1 MASAGV
7 LRDHCHSNAGG
18 NPQVAGKSPSSPAG
32 AHGHQTGAKAVAI
45 ATASAPAQTV
55 SEERTTTV
63 EVDGVRFAWR
73 PGHRDVL
80 DIARFEVAEGE
91 RVFIEG
97 PSGSG
102 KSTLFSLLGGVLI
115 PREGTVRVLGAGVS
129 EMPARRRDRF
139 RADHVGFVFQMFNLV
154 PYLSMID
161 NVTLPCRFS
170 QRRHE
175 RATSRSGAPE
185 AEARRLL
192 ARLGL
197 VQDDLLAREVTDLS
211 IGQQQRVAAARA
223 LIGAPALIIADE
235 PTSALDEGTR
245 ERFLEL
251 LSTQCDEAGA
261 SLLFASHDTRL
272 GTLFDRRVS
281 IAELNHAGAV
291 QSGRPARPGAARGRE
306 PMNSPGPDA

>member
-1 MASAGV
+1 MA
-7 LRDHCHSNAGG
+7 
-18 NPQVAGKSPSSPAG
+18 
-32 AHGHQTGAKAVAI
+32 
-45 ATASAPAQTV
+45 
-55 SEERTTTV
+55 V
-63 EVDGVRFAWR
+63 EIDRIRFAWVS
-73 PGHRDVL
+73 GQRDVL
-80 DIARFEVAEGE
+80 EIARFEVAAGE

-102 KSTLFSLLGGVLI
+102 KSTLFSLLGGVSS
-115 PREGTVRVLGAGVS
+115 PREGTVRVLGAGIS

-170 QRRHE
+170 RRRSE
-175 RATSRSGAPE
+175 RAGSRSGAPE

-197 VQDDLLAREVTDLS
+197 DGDELLGRPVTDLS
-211 IGQQQRVAAARA
+211 IGQQQRVAVARA
-223 LIGAPALIIADE
+223 LIGAPELLIADE

-251 LSTQCDEAGA
+251 LFAQCDEAGA
-261 SLLFASHDTRL
+261 SLLFASHDKRL
-272 GTLFDRRVS
+272 GAVFDRRVS
-281 IAELNHAGAV
+281 LGELNRAGSVPVA
-291 QSGRPARPGAARGRE
+291 
-306 PMNSPGPDA
+306 

>member
-1 MASAGV
+1 M
-7 LRDHCHSNAGG
+7 
-18 NPQVAGKSPSSPAG
+18 
-32 AHGHQTGAKAVAI
+32 
-45 ATASAPAQTV
+45 
-55 SEERTTTV
+55 TV
-63 EVDGVRFAWR
+63 EIDRIRFAWK
-73 PGHRDVL
+73 PGQSDVL
-80 DIARFEVAEGE
+80 DIAHFEVAAGE

-102 KSTLFSLLGGVLI
+102 KSTLFSLLGGVSS
-115 PREGTVRVLGAGVS
+115 PREGTVRILGAGIS

-139 RADHVGFVFQMFNLV
+139 RADHIGFVFQMFNLV

-170 QRRHE
+170 RRRRD
-175 RATSRSGAPE
+175 RARSRSGAPE

-197 VQDDLLAREVTDLS
+197 DGDELLARAVTDLS
-211 IGQQQRVAAARA
+211 IGQQQRAAAARA
-223 LIGAPALIIADE
+223 LIGAPELIIADE

-251 LSTQCDEAGA
+251 LSTQCDEAGT

-272 GTLFDRRVS
+272 GDLFDRRVS
-281 IAELNHAGAV
+281 LTDLNHAGV
-291 QSGRPARPGAARGRE
+291 GRPA
-306 PMNSPGPDA
+306 

>member
-1 MASAGV
+1 MRRGSGFADVRSRNHSHLERHQSPTGGTDCQAGIAASAEKV
-7 LRDHCHSNAGG
+7 
-18 NPQVAGKSPSSPAG
+18 
-32 AHGHQTGAKAVAI
+32 
-45 ATASAPAQTV
+45 SAEQ
-55 SEERTTTV
+55 TTTV
-63 EVDGVRFAWR
+63 EVDRIRFAWT
-73 PGHRDVL
+73 PGQRDVL
-80 DIARFEVAEGE
+80 DIARFEVVAGE
-91 RVFIEG
+91 RVFIQG

-102 KSTLFSLLGGVLI
+102 KSTLFSLLGGVLC

-139 RADHVGFVFQMFNLV
+139 RADHIGFVFQMFNLV

-170 QRRHE
+170 PRRRE
-175 RATSRSGAPE
+175 RTKPRSETPE

-192 ARLGL
+192 VRLGL
-197 VQDDLLAREVTDLS
+197 DHDELLARAVTDLS

-223 LIGAPALIIADE
+223 LIGAPELIIADE

-251 LSTQCDEAGA
+251 LFAQCDEAGA

-272 GTLFDRRVS
+272 GALFDRRVS
-281 IAELNHAGAV
+281 LAELNHADRDR
-291 QSGRPARPGAARGRE
+291 SGRPGATAT
-306 PMNSPGPDA
+306 

>member
-1 MASAGV
+1 MSAGPE
-7 LRDHCHSNAGG
+7 S
-18 NPQVAGKSPSSPAG
+18 
-32 AHGHQTGAKAVAI
+32 
-45 ATASAPAQTV
+45 
-55 SEERTTTV
+55 TV
-63 EVDGVRFAWR
+63 EIDRVRFAWKS
-73 PGHRDVL
+73 GQHDVL
-80 DIARFEVAEGE
+80 DIARFAVAAGE

-102 KSTLFSLLGGVLI
+102 KSTLLSLIGGVTS
-115 PREGTVRVLGAGVS
+115 PREGAVLILGTDIS
-129 EMPARRRDRF
+129 RMPARRRDRF

-170 QRRHE
+170 RRRRE
-175 RATSRSGAPE
+175 RAASRNGTPE

-197 VQDDLLAREVTDLS
+197 DRDDLLARAVTDLS

-223 LIGAPALIIADE
+223 LIGAPELIVADE

-245 ERFLEL
+245 GRFLDL
-251 LSTQCDEAGA
+251 LSAQCDEAGA

-272 GTLFDRRVS
+272 GSAFDRRVS
-281 IAELNHAGAV
+281 LPELNRAESGPKGRAV
-291 QSGRPARPGAARGRE
+291 
-306 PMNSPGPDA
+306 

>member
-1 MASAGV
+1 MA
-7 LRDHCHSNAGG
+7 
-18 NPQVAGKSPSSPAG
+18 
-32 AHGHQTGAKAVAI
+32 
-45 ATASAPAQTV
+45 
-55 SEERTTTV
+55 V
-63 EVDGVRFAWR
+63 EIDRVRFAWVS
-73 PGHRDVL
+73 GQRDVL
-80 DIARFEVAEGE
+80 DIARFEVAAGE

-102 KSTLFSLLGGVLI
+102 KSTLFSLLGGVSS
-115 PREGTVRVLGAGVS
+115 PREGTVRVLGARIS

-154 PYLSMID
+154 PYLSMVD

-170 QRRHE
+170 RRRRE
-175 RATSRSGAPE
+175 RARSRSGAPE

-197 VQDDLLAREVTDLS
+197 DGDELLGRAVTALS
-211 IGQQQRVAAARA
+211 IGQQQRVAVARA
-223 LIGAPALIIADE
+223 LIGAPELIIADE

-251 LSTQCDEAGA
+251 LSAQCDEAGA

-272 GTLFDRRVS
+272 GAVFDRRV
-281 IAELNHAGAV
+281 ALGELNRAGAP
-291 QSGRPARPGAARGRE
+291 STSPPA
-306 PMNSPGPDA
+306 

>member
-1 MASAGV
+1 MA
-7 LRDHCHSNAGG
+7 
-18 NPQVAGKSPSSPAG
+18 
-32 AHGHQTGAKAVAI
+32 
-45 ATASAPAQTV
+45 
-55 SEERTTTV
+55 V
-63 EVDGVRFAWR
+63 EIDRVRFAWVS
-73 PGHRDVL
+73 GQRDVV
-80 DIARFEVAEGE
+80 DIARFEVAAGE

-102 KSTLFSLLGGVLI
+102 KSTLFSLLGGVSS
-115 PREGTVRVLGAGVS
+115 PREGTVRVLGARIS

-154 PYLSMID
+154 PYLSMVD

-170 QRRHE
+170 RRRRE
-175 RATSRSGAPE
+175 RARARSGAPE

-197 VQDDLLAREVTDLS
+197 DGDELLGRAVTDLS
-211 IGQQQRVAAARA
+211 IGQQQRVAVARA
-223 LIGAPALIIADE
+223 LIGAPELIIADE

-251 LSTQCDEAGA
+251 LSAQCDEAGA

-272 GTLFDRRVS
+272 GAGFDRRVVLG
-281 IAELNHAGAV
+281 ELNRAGAPPT
-291 QSGRPARPGAARGRE
+291 SPPGLRARA
-306 PMNSPGPDA
+306 

>member
-1 MASAGV
+1 MAEPWRTAAAAGTAKDRRAV
-7 LRDHCHSNAGG
+7 RSNGESSHSRPPPPPAT
-18 NPQVAGKSPSSPAG
+18 AKDAG
-32 AHGHQTGAKAVAI
+32 AVHSGI
-45 ATASAPAQTV
+45 
-55 SEERTTTV
+55 V
-63 EVDGVRFAWR
+63 EVDGARFAWKD
-73 PGHRDVL
+73 GEGDVL
-80 DIARFEVAEGE
+80 DVARFDVAAGE

-102 KSTLFSLLGGVLI
+102 KSTLLNLLGGVLS
-115 PREGTVRVLGAGVS
+115 PREGTVRILGTELSA
-129 EMPARRRDRF
+129 MPARRRDRF

-170 QRRHE
+170 HRRRE
-175 RATSRSGAPE
+175 RARSGSGTPE
-185 AEARRLL
+185 AEACRLL

-197 VQDDLLAREVTDLS
+197 DQGELFARAVTELS

-223 LIGAPALIIADE
+223 LIGAPELVIADE

-245 ERFLEL
+245 ERFLDL
-251 LSTQCDEAGA
+251 LSAQCDETGT

-281 IAELNHAGAV
+281 LPRLNRSASCHGA
-291 QSGRPARPGAARGRE
+291 
-306 PMNSPGPDA
+306 

>member
-1 MASAGV
+1 MA
-7 LRDHCHSNAGG
+7 
-18 NPQVAGKSPSSPAG
+18 
-32 AHGHQTGAKAVAI
+32 
-45 ATASAPAQTV
+45 
-55 SEERTTTV
+55 V
-63 EVDGVRFAWR
+63 EIDRVRFAWVS
-73 PGHRDVL
+73 GQRDVL
-80 DIARFEVAEGE
+80 DIARFEVAAGE

-102 KSTLFSLLGGVLI
+102 KSTLFSLLGGVSS
-115 PREGTVRVLGAGVS
+115 PREGTVRVLGTTIS

-154 PYLSMID
+154 PYLSMVD

-170 QRRHE
+170 RRRRE
-175 RATSRSGAPE
+175 RARSRSGAPE

-197 VQDDLLAREVTDLS
+197 DGDELLGRAVTDLS
-211 IGQQQRVAAARA
+211 IGQQQRVAVARA
-223 LIGAPALIIADE
+223 LIGAPELIIADE

-251 LSTQCDEAGA
+251 LSAQCDEAGA

-272 GTLFDRRVS
+272 GAVFDRRV
-281 IAELNHAGAV
+281 ALGELNRAGAP
-291 QSGRPARPGAARGRE
+291 PA
-306 PMNSPGPDA
+306 SPPA

>member
-1 MASAGV
+1 M
-7 LRDHCHSNAGG
+7 
-18 NPQVAGKSPSSPAG
+18 
-32 AHGHQTGAKAVAI
+32 
-45 ATASAPAQTV
+45 
-55 SEERTTTV
+55 TV
-63 EVDGVRFAWR
+63 EIDHIRFAWR
-73 PGHRDVL
+73 PSQSDVI
-80 DIARFEVAEGE
+80 DIARFEVAAGE

-102 KSTLFSLLGGVLI
+102 KSTLFSLLGGVSS
-115 PREGTVRVLGAGVS
+115 PQEGTVRILGAGMS

-139 RADHVGFVFQMFNLV
+139 RADHIGFVFQMFNLV
-154 PYLSMID
+154 PYLTMVD

-170 QRRHE
+170 RRRRE

-185 AEARRLL
+185 AEAHRLL

-197 VQDDLLAREVTDLS
+197 DGDELLARAVTDLS
-211 IGQQQRVAAARA
+211 IGQQQRVAVARA
-223 LIGAPALIIADE
+223 LIGEPELIIADE

-272 GTLFDRRVS
+272 GALFDRRVS
-281 IAELNHAGAV
+281 LTELNHAGSV
-291 QSGRPARPGAARGRE
+291 RPA
-306 PMNSPGPDA
+306 